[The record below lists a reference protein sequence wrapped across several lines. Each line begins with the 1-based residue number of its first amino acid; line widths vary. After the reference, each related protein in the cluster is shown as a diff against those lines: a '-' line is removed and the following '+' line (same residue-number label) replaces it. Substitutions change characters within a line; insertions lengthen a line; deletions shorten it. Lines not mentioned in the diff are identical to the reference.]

1 MPQRPATACVSTPGD
16 RVGVQAVDGVLQS
29 AAAVLASR
37 MAPDAGLSP
46 RERGNHRR
54 PTGGGDGHGSIPAR
68 AGEPNPTSASWPA
81 RRVYPRASGGTTD
94 EHGDV
99 AHDDGLSPRERGNP
113 ELYRPLRRQPRSIPA
128 RAGEPAGTFRSLG
141 TATVYPRAS
150 GGTSDCGGPLI
161 WRHGLSPRERG
172 NPLRNI
178 SLQRGAAGP
187 QRTSMPNPA
196 RGRLLAPR
204 LCARLAPHQIYAVG
218 IHNCLGS
225 LAECAYSLFPYRCG
239 ISPGHHN

>member
-54 PTGGGDGHGSIPAR
+54 PTGGGDGHGSIPVR

-172 NPLRNI
+172 NPAGL
-178 SLQRGAAGP
+178 LPVGALERSIPARAGEP
-187 QRTSMPNPA
+187 AKRRTSGSCVPVYPRASGGTSRPA
-196 RGRLLAPR
+196 AP
-204 LCARLAPHQIYAVG
+204 
-218 IHNCLGS
+218 
-225 LAECAYSLFPYRCG
+225 
-239 ISPGHHN
+239 PG